1 MGHWPPSLDRG
12 LLVWSL
18 SRFTLS
24 QSSDVLNIGAG
35 SEDAQV
41 IQIQAK
47 LRYKESTKWFN
58 QWYNIVNWRTMSK
71 VGNALGHPHERVYL
85 LCKAKGQSLLL
96 FVCPVLRVIMIAGH

>member
-12 LLVWSL
+12 LLVCSL

-24 QSSDVLNIGAG
+24 QTSDVLNVGAG

-41 IQIQAK
+41 IQVQAK
-47 LRYKESTKWFN
+47 LRYKENTKWFN

-71 VGNALGHPHERVYL
+71 VMRLVLHTNTFIYSARRR
-85 LCKAKGQSLLL
+85 GQSMLL
-96 FVCPVLRVIMIAGH
+96 FVCPFLRGLY